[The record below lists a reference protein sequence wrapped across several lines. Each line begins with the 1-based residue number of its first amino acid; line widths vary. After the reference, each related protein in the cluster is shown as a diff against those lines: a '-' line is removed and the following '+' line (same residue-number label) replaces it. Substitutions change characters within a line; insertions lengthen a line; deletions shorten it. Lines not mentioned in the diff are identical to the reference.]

1 MDEKPKMYLTKYLV
15 DKAGG
20 LKEVERLF
28 DYQYEVVII
37 PDAYKTARPGDNSQ
51 K

>member
-1 MDEKPKMYLTKYLV
+1 MNEKPKMYFTKYLV

-28 DYQYEVVII
+28 DYRCKVVII
-37 PDAYKTARPGDNSQ
+37 PDAYETAAGDNSQ